1 MQNML
6 GLEKLREIRFGV
18 FVRTICIYHH
28 PRCTSAG
35 RRAAAAAAAAAARR
49 GHADRHGCQYVAL
62 IAVLLATHRCITQPT
77 SGCQTLQAMLA
88 ARRQALCAAQEGL
101 GALYQALQSQTF
113 AARPT
118 GRPRATPAARP
129 PPPPPAAAAA
139 AEGTPSQLQQAQ
151 QDQLVTQEDDWLE
164 VIDRNTK

>member
-6 GLEKLREIRFGV
+6 GLEKVRAIRFGV

-28 PRCTSAG
+28 QRGAHLLGGEQRPQ
-35 RRAAAAAAAAAARR
+35 RRRR
-49 GHADRHGCQYVAL
+49 RPHADRQGCRYVAL
-62 IAVLLATHRCITQPT
+62 ISVLRATHRCTTQPT

-101 GALYQALQSQTF
+101 GALYQALQLQTF
-113 AARPT
+113 AAKPT

-139 AEGTPSQLQQAQ
+139 AEDTPSQLQQAQ
-151 QDQLVTQEDDWLE
+151 QDQLVTHENEWLE
-164 VIDRNTK
+164 VIDRSTK